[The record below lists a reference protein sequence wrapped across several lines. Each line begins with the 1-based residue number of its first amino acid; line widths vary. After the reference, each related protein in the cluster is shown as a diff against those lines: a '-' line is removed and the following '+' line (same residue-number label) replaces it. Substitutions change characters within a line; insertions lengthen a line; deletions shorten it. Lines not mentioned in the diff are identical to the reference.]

1 MVIQILSNLLVWGL
15 WITHKIFFVMGGGEL
30 LDQII
35 SMHCKF
41 TITIKGSEVIPLTM
55 ACDGVL
61 MAPKKKRNEK

>member
-1 MVIQILSNLLVWGL
+1 MRAVNYTQD
-15 WITHKIFFVMGGGEL
+15 FFFMGGGEL

-35 SMHCKF
+35 IPMHCKF
-41 TITIKGSEVIPLTM
+41 TITLKGSEVIPFTM

>member
-1 MVIQILSNLLVWGL
+1 
-15 WITHKIFFVMGGGEL
+15 MGGGEL

-41 TITIKGSEVIPLTM
+41 TITLKGSEVIPLTM